1 MIHILMWPKNHKLLN
16 FRKKMNSQ
24 KKSGIYGLG
33 RRKTSTATIVLLPNQ
48 KGDSDSLFEVNGR
61 LGEQYFQSNFNYL
74 HEIQGPLRKVDL
86 LNQYKIIAKVKGGGL
101 TGQADAIKLA
111 IARALCELENSNFR
125 STLKIERYLS
135 RDARI
140 KERRKY
146 GLKKARKASQSSK
159 R

>member
-1 MIHILMWPKNHKLLN
+1 MT
-16 FRKKMNSQ
+16 SE
-24 KKSGIYGLG
+24 KKSEICGVG
-33 RRKTSTATIVLLPNQ
+33 RRKTSTATITLIPNISAD
-48 KGDSDSLFEVNGR
+48 KENFFEVNGR
-61 LGEQYFQSNFNYL
+61 LGDQYFQYNFSYL
-74 HEIQGPLRKVDL
+74 HEIEGPLRKLEL
-86 LNQYKIIAKVKGGGL
+86 LNQYKIIASVKGGGL

-111 IARALCELENSNFR
+111 LARALCKLDSTSFR
-125 STLKIERYLS
+125 SALKVEGYLS

>member
-1 MIHILMWPKNHKLLN
+1 
-16 FRKKMNSQ
+16 MNSE
-24 KKSGIYGLG
+24 KKSEICGIG
-33 RRKTSTATIVLLPNQ
+33 RRKTSTATITLIPNL
-48 KGDSDSLFEVNGR
+48 SVSSENFFEVNGR
-61 LGEQYFQSNFNYL
+61 LGEQYFQYNFNYL
-74 HEIQGPLRKVDL
+74 HEIEGPLRKL
-86 LNQYKIIAKVKGGGL
+86 ELINQYKIIASVKGGGL

-111 IARALCELENSNFR
+111 LARALCKIDSSNFR
-125 STLKIERYLS
+125 SALKVEGYLS

>member
-1 MIHILMWPKNHKLLN
+1 MANKEKL
-16 FRKKMNSQ
+16 
-24 KKSGIYGLG
+24 GIYGVG
-33 RRKTSTATIVLLPNQ
+33 RRKTSTATISLISNANIEA
-48 KGDSDSLFEVNGR
+48 KNLFEVNGR
-61 LGEQYFQSNFNYL
+61 LGEQYFQYNFNYL
-74 HEIQGPLRKVDL
+74 YQIYGPLRKLNL
-86 LNQYKIIAKVKGGGL
+86 LNQYKIIASVKGGGL

-111 IARALCELENSNFR
+111 LARALCQLDNTNFR
-125 STLKIERYLS
+125 PALKVEGYLS

>member
-1 MIHILMWPKNHKLLN
+1 
-16 FRKKMNSQ
+16 MNSY
-24 KKSGIYGLG
+24 KKSEICGIG
-33 RRKTSTATIVLLPNQ
+33 RRKTSTATISLIPNLSTDT
-48 KGDSDSLFEVNGR
+48 GNFFEVNGR
-61 LGEQYFQSNFNYL
+61 LGEQYFQYNFNYL
-74 HEIQGPLRKVDL
+74 HQIEGPLRKLEL
-86 LNQYKIIAKVKGGGL
+86 LNQYKIIASVKGGGL

-111 IARALCELENSNFR
+111 LARALCQLDSANFR
-125 STLKIERYLS
+125 SALKVEGYLS